1 MLPSLLCILFQTVL
15 TTPSLPPFKYHYS
28 LNDNPS
34 AIFSSS
40 GGVLYSPVYGV
51 MVYIP
56 AGAILGEDQVEVSF
70 RLVTEEAEIREFL
83 SQFIFKSSV
92 VCSGMFEFEA
102 KLVEAPEGAK
112 FDAFLSDVWIEL
124 PHCLSFGG
132 SSQKDY
138 STAFV
143 VSDSRGKVAVE
154 TQALFSEG
162 YPYVNLPVRHFSRFC
177 VSHSPKKRFSPS
189 RDETS
194 VAHLR
199 RSMQKLHLSDSM
211 DYDQAFTPHTLSKQ
225 IMHRIAESATY
236 STAMEKQSRYIE
248 IKNTIIC
255 QDAST
260 SLSHEDA
267 MEVDQPASIS
277 SATSASLE
285 QEDLSAPS
293 LSLMACVCQPTGRHK
308 LNRWTADI
316 VFAPLLPKAL
326 KVGIVL
332 PCHSAYSVYYV
343 HTTCVDLGITNCRY
357 CSTLVAE
364 E

>member
-1 MLPSLLCILFQTVL
+1 MYSECCLFNFVILFWVEVATAA
-15 TTPSLPPFKYHYS
+15 LPPFKYHYS

-70 RLVTEEAEIREFL
+70 RLVTAEAEVQEFL
-83 SQFIFKSSV
+83 SHVIFEGSV
-92 VCSGMFEFEA
+92 VCSGVFEFEA
-102 KLVEAPEGAK
+102 KFVEAPEGAK
-112 FDAFLSDVWIEL
+112 FDEFRSEVWIEL

-132 SSQKDY
+132 SSLKDY

-143 VSDSRGKVAVE
+143 VSDRRGKVAVE

-162 YPYVNLPVRHFSRFC
+162 YPYVNLPVQHFSRFC
-177 VSHSPKKRFSPS
+177 VPLSPKKRFPPALHVRKTSPILRASDSLEKYPANGGPHTSFKQMKQLAQTSMASSPS
-189 RDETS
+189 AAEKRMLFFEMKKAS
-194 VAHLR
+194 
-199 RSMQKLHLSDSM
+199 SDAS
-211 DYDQAFTPHTLSKQ
+211 
-225 IMHRIAESATY
+225 AE
-236 STAMEKQSRYIE
+236 EQQRQGLVR
-248 IKNTIIC
+248 
-255 QDAST
+255 QDASAN
-260 SLSHEDA
+260 LSDEDA

-308 LNRWTADI
+308 RDRWTADI
-316 VFAPLLPKAL
+316 AFAPLLPKAL
-326 KVGIVL
+326 KVLLVFSHCVL
-332 PCHSAYSVYYV
+332 PMVLMLA
-343 HTTCVDLGITNCRY
+343 
-357 CSTLVAE
+357 
-364 E
+364 